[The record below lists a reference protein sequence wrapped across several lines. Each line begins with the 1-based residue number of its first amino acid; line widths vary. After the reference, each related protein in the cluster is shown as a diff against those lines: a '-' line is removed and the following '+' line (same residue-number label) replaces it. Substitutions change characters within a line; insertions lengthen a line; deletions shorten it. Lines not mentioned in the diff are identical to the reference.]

1 MKVLFLALSLITLE
15 LFYARPVLAQ
25 QNNAIGVIVNHY
37 AARSFS
43 ADPIPRADLDR
54 IIQAGVRAPS
64 AGNRQPWHF
73 TVVQNQTL
81 ARQLI
86 SNIADGSILIVVSAQ
101 GDGKT
106 NITQTLDG
114 ALAVQSIYLA
124 AQALG
129 YGSRIYT
136 NPVEN
141 LNNRLKS
148 DFSIPSGYSAVAVI
162 RVGKLQGTIDAVSA
176 ASPRKRA
183 QDIVT
188 YK

>member
-1 MKVLFLALSLITLE
+1 
-15 LFYARPVLAQ
+15 
-25 QNNAIGVIVNHY
+25 
-37 AARSFS
+37 
-43 ADPIPRADLDR
+43 
-54 IIQAGVRAPS
+54 
-64 AGNRQPWHF
+64 
-73 TVVQNQTL
+73 L

-86 SNIADGSILIVVSAQ
+86 SNISDGSVLIVVSAQ

-162 RVGKLQGTIDAVSA
+162 RVGKLQGAVDAASA

-183 QDIVT
+183 EDIVT
-188 YK
+188 YR